1 MKMRWHL
8 TSDSRCY
15 RLRRHEFVQITKEH
29 SFLQEQIDAGRLTDQ
44 QAQTSLHKHLITRA
58 LGIEEVVL
66 AEINEY
72 QVAPGDVYLMCSDGL
87 SDIVQSQEVADII
100 GSADTLLQRAEKLVK
115 SANDGGGH
123 GDVSVLLIQAQ
134 STKDTSRRQ
143 PLPGISGQ

>member
-1 MKMRWHL
+1 
-8 TSDSRCY
+8 
-15 RLRRHEFVQITKEH
+15 V
-29 SFLQEQIDAGRLTDQ
+29 
-44 QAQTSLHKHLITRA
+44 
-58 LGIEEVVL
+58 GIEDVVL

-72 QVAPGDVYLMCSDGL
+72 WVEPGDVYLMCSDGL
-87 SDIVQSQEVADII
+87 SDIVQSQEIADII